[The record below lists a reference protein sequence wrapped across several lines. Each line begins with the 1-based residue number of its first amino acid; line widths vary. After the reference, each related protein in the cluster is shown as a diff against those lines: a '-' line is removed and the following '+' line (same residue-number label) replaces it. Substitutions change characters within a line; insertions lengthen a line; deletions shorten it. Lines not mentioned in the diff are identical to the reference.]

1 MGEICF
7 CSQCGRINNYC
18 VCDIEVEYLEDSI
31 EVFRMEYQFES
42 LTDPDFSVYKTIFPQ
57 YE

>member
-1 MGEICF
+1 MGEVSF
-7 CSQCGRINNYC
+7 CAQCGRLDGYC

-31 EVFRMEYQFES
+31 EVFRNEWAFES
-42 LTDPDFSVYKTIFPQ
+42 LTDPDFSVYKRILPR

>member
-1 MGEICF
+1 MGEIHF

-31 EVFRMEYQFES
+31 EVFRNEWAFES
-42 LTDPDFSVYKTIFPQ
+42 LTETDFTMYKIILPQ

>member
-1 MGEICF
+1 MKKIEF

-18 VCDIEVEYLEDSI
+18 VCDIEIEYLEDSI
-31 EVFRMEYQFES
+31 EVFRNEWAFES
-42 LTDPDFSVYKTIFPQ
+42 LTDPDFSVYKTILPQ

>member
-1 MGEICF
+1 MGEIHF

-31 EVFRMEYQFES
+31 EVFRNEWAFES
-42 LTDPDFSVYKTIFPQ
+42 LTETDFTMYKTILPQ

>member
-1 MGEICF
+1 MGEINF
-7 CSQCGRINNYC
+7 CPECGRINDYC

-31 EVFRMEYQFES
+31 EVFRYEYQHEG
-42 LTDPDFSVYKTIFPQ
+42 LTDPDFSVFKTILPQ

>member
-18 VCDIEVEYLEDSI
+18 VCDIEVEYLEDSM
-31 EVFRMEYQFES
+31 EVFRMEYQHES
-42 LTDPDFSVYKTIFPQ
+42 LTNPEDTVYKIILPK

>member
-1 MGEICF
+1 MKKIEF

-31 EVFRMEYQFES
+31 EVFRAEYAFES
-42 LTDPDFSVYKTIFPQ
+42 LTDPDFSVYKTILPK

>member
-1 MGEICF
+1 MGEVNF
-7 CSQCGRINNYC
+7 CAQCCRLYGYC

-31 EVFRMEYQFES
+31 EVFRNEWAFES
-42 LTDPDFSVYKTIFPQ
+42 LTETDFTMYKTILPQ

>member
-1 MGEICF
+1 MGEIHF

-31 EVFRMEYQFES
+31 EVFRNEWAFES
-42 LTDPDFSVYKTIFPQ
+42 ITETDFTMYKTILPQ